1 MLPTPVSRL
10 IAVLSAIFVFALF
23 ALLLMPKPTASSLE
37 MEIAKALLQLG
48 VVSIVGVAT
57 SVLVFEYQRARNNT
71 DKERD
76 LERRKLEYREDLLK
90 STLSRAMACY
100 SQAKKARRMFRA
112 KGRQRYE
119 SMNIDIVVPEEYDRC
134 LETINDAQL
143 ELENLAR
150 DVRNS
155 AVAFSNADALVQAI
169 RSMETYLSVLVG
181 EYEIKRGTQSLR
193 QEKLMLDDLP
203 ELNDF
208 LLPAD
213 DSRFKPQLIIPYHKV
228 QEVIRNDLLHPNLP
242 RGDA

>member
-10 IAVLSAIFVFALF
+10 IAALSLIFGFAILV
-23 ALLLMPKPTASSLE
+23 LLLMPKPVASSFE

-48 VVSIVGVAT
+48 VVSIVGVAI

-76 LERRKLEYREDLLK
+76 LDRRRLEYREDLLK
-90 STLSRAMACY
+90 STLTRAMACY
-100 SQAKKARRMFRA
+100 SQAKKARRLFRA
-112 KGRQRYE
+112 KGRQRHE

-155 AVAFSNADALVQAI
+155 AIAFSNADSLVQAI
-169 RSMETYLSVLVG
+169 RSMETYMSDLVS
-181 EYEIKRGTQSLR
+181 EYETHRGTQLLR
-193 QEKLMLDDLP
+193 QEKLMLDELP
-203 ELNDF
+203 ELNNF
-208 LLPAD
+208 LLPAAE
-213 DSRFKPQLIIPYHKV
+213 SRFKPQVIIPYHTV
-228 QEVIRNDLLHPNLP
+228 QEAIRKDLLHPNLP
-242 RGDA
+242 RSDA

>member
-10 IAVLSAIFVFALF
+10 VAALSSIFGLAAF
-23 ALLLMPKPTASSLE
+23 ALLLMPKPAPSSFE

-48 VVSIVGVAT
+48 VVSVVGVVL

-71 DKERD
+71 DKQRD
-76 LERRKLEYREDLLK
+76 LDRLALEYREDLLK

-100 SQAKKARRMFRA
+100 SQAKKARRLFRA
-112 KGRQRYE
+112 KGRQRHE
-119 SMNIDIVVPEEYDRC
+119 DLNIDIVVPEEYDRC

-150 DVRNS
+150 DIGNS
-155 AVAFSNADALVQAI
+155 AIAFSNADHLVQSI
-169 RSMETYLSVLVG
+169 RSMEMYLSDLVG
-181 EYEIKRGTQSLR
+181 EYETHRGTQSLR

-208 LLPAD
+208 LLPAAE
-213 DSRFKPQLIIPYHKV
+213 SRFKPQVIIPYHKV
-228 QEVIRNDLLHPNLP
+228 QEAIRKDLLHPNLP
-242 RGDA
+242 QSDA